1 MLSLISIAL
10 SLLTTIII
18 PRLASNQSIDEQ
30 TEEKQDSFG
39 PQWIEAHRREDGSF
53 VMGYYLPNTNYI
65 DSLKYNKGLDQ
76 LEFYFDYRITVID
89 DGVKI
94 ASGPNLQ
101 LDIYNSPSL
110 DSFNDCSKSI
120 SCAAE
125 MATWDASEDM
135 IRKEKDLSFEEQ
147 EDLLRNTFSE
157 SNCKIKIFPV
167 ESMITYRFRYEPLK
181 TTPEEILSPK
191 ELAYYKRLS
200 AGSASAAAYYLDAMT
215 REKGFFKTQPLK
227 TTPEEILSPGELTLY
242 KELSVRSADAAS
254 KYLSYRTGEKTRA
267 KKAGVA
273 QPTPVQP
280 GPIGASAPAIH
291 IEETCIVSPD
301 YLLYGLNGI
310 SLLGSFSTLLLLI
323 ISIYKL
329 HSIVKNK

>member
-10 SLLTTIII
+10 SLPPPILLTPIII
-18 PRLASNQSIDEQ
+18 PRLASHHSIDEQ

-39 PQWIEAHRREDGSF
+39 PQWIESHRREDGSF

-76 LEFYFDYRITVID
+76 LELYFDYRITVID

-94 ASGPNLQ
+94 ASGTNLQ
-101 LDIYNSPSL
+101 LDFYNSPYL
-110 DSFNDCSKSI
+110 NSFNDCSKSI

-125 MATWDASEDM
+125 MSTWNASEDM

-147 EDLLRNTFSE
+147 EDLLKDTFSE

-181 TTPEEILSPK
+181 
-191 ELAYYKRLS
+191 
-200 AGSASAAAYYLDAMT
+200 
-215 REKGFFKTQPLK
+215 
-227 TTPEEILSPGELTLY
+227 
-242 KELSVRSADAAS
+242 
-254 KYLSYRTGEKTRA
+254 
-267 KKAGVA
+267 
-273 QPTPVQP
+273 PT
-280 GPIGASAPAIH
+280 IH
-291 IEETCIVSPD
+291 IEETCIVSTD

-310 SLLGSFSTLLLLI
+310 SILGSFSALLLLI
-323 ISIYKL
+323 FSVYKL
-329 HSIVKNK
+329 YSNAKNKW